1 MGRAATVTAE
11 QVNSIA
17 DALAAEGV
25 KLSSRAVRE
34 RLDGNAGLGTISKF
48 LHRRK
53 TNQERKRAS
62 VMELPH
68 ELRRAVLDFVNEELN
83 EARGEFDA
91 ELTEHQQEAT
101 DLANENEAQ
110 VVTIETQATELESL
124 REELAKQL
132 EAADEARTEL
142 AKAKLRLE
150 DMPRLEDAAA
160 AARAELAKAQFK
172 LEGMP
177 RLEAAAEAARAE
189 LVKLQV
195 RLEAMNRLEAE
206 LGTVKAELE
215 AERTEMVDLR
225 IELDEERDLRI
236 KAQQFIV
243 DPIFK
248 RPVKQAER
256 SSEVPQE

>member
-17 DALAAEGV
+17 EALKAEG
-25 KLSSRAVRE
+25 SRITSRAVRE
-34 RLDGNAGLGTISKF
+34 RLEPGISLGTISKF

-53 TNQERKRAS
+53 VSLERKAAAIT
-62 VMELPH
+62 ELPAAVQ
-68 ELRRAVLDFVNEELN
+68 RAVLDFVGEELGAAH
-83 EARGEFDA
+83 ETF
-91 ELTEHQQEAT
+91 ELERSELQQEAT
-101 DLANENEAQ
+101 DLANEVEAQ
-110 VVTIETQATELESL
+110 LVTIETQATDLDMA
-124 REELAKQL
+124 REEVERQRL
-132 EAADEARTEL
+132 AADEARTEL
-142 AKAKLRLE
+142 AKAQLRLE
-150 DMPRLEDAAA
+150 DMPRLEEAAQ

-172 LEGMP
+172 LEGIP

-195 RLEAMNRLEAE
+195 RLEAMTKLETE
-206 LGTVKAELE
+206 LAALKEELE
-215 AERTEMVDLR
+215 AERVEMVDLR

-248 RPVKQAER
+248 RPIKPVEKP
-256 SSEVPQE
+256 SEVPQE